1 MTRPGPILAALY
13 TWLLPFAVAAA
24 AFGVHYAL
32 HVPKGP
38 LPPPSPQKVEDDRKA
53 ADKKKKEEDRKKR
66 EADRKA
72 GKKTKPERGPRELPY
87 EPFTRPR
94 QQYLIDQL
102 WAYYEPEDFKKEPT
116 FDAWQTAHKPLLAQI
131 VQNTR
136 QLGLSPAP
144 ALNVIGTECH
154 TIRCRFNVTG
164 NKDDLERIVPLLRD
178 LQLDGAS
185 LWHQFKADEPVI
197 DKKDTGGRFKVQLTV
212 SLMRD
217 LPALTAIQLPGK
229 GPLAA
234 ARPTPPAPVAPPPT
248 APPPT
253 SPSLTAPGKTSTGQI
268 PGAAPPGLDPS
279 GAPLRTPTGPT
290 TPKPTTPKPVKP

>member
-24 AFGVHYAL
+24 GFGVHYAL

-53 ADKKKKEEDRKKR
+53 ADKKKKEEERKKK

-72 GKKTKPERGPRELPY
+72 GKKTKPERGARELPY

-144 ALNVIGTECH
+144 ALNVVGTECH
-154 TIRCRFNVTG
+154 TIRCRFAVTG

-178 LQLDGAS
+178 LQLDGGS
-185 LWHQFKADEPVI
+185 LWHQFKADEPVV
-197 DKKDTGGRFKVQLTV
+197 DKKDTGGRFKVQVTV

-229 GPLAA
+229 GTLAS
-234 ARPTPPAPVAPPPT
+234 ARPTPPAPAPSAPPPT
-248 APPPT
+248 ATPPAAPVNKST
-253 SPSLTAPGKTSTGQI
+253 SQV
-268 PGAAPPGLDPS
+268 PGAAPPGYVDPT
-279 GAPLRTPTGPT
+279 GAPLRSPTGPA
-290 TPKPTTPKPVKP
+290 PKPGKPSQPVKP